1 MEKLRKP
8 HELDKQYPEANYV
21 TVGTV
26 KLIFT
31 LDATEDGKT
40 EVSAKYSVRRN
51 DGTPKDAPL
60 VLDLAPEVVILSVKI
75 NGDELL
81 PSKFERTGESII
93 IPNVPNGVFKV
104 DAEVLIDPKNNT
116 TGEGLYSAGDML
128 LTQNEPEGLR
138 KIFPYFDCP
147 KVLAPF
153 RTTIIGNKEKYPV
166 MLSNGN
172 LLDYHEKIGLPNGN
186 RLHWITYDLPFPIP
200 SYLFALV
207 AGKLEVLKDTYETKS
222 GRTINLEIYAE
233 AKDIEKCHHAMES
246 LKHAMKYD
254 EEWYGYEC
262 DVDDYKIVA
271 TPYFNMGAMENKGL
285 NIFNVSCVLAGPETA
300 TDANY
305 ERVEGV
311 IGHEYFH
318 NYTGNK
324 ITNRDWRELGTKES
338 ITVRRD
344 SLFSSDYR
352 GWGLRKEISNALDMR
367 SYQFAEDASPRR
379 HAIRPAEIKEP
390 NNMYTM
396 TVYEKGAEVYKTMEG
411 IIGRKGFLNG
421 MKLYAKRHDG
431 QATRIED
438 LIRAMEEAN
447 DVDLWQF
454 RHWFTQ
460 SGTPT
465 VSIETDYS
473 PLSKK
478 LFVTVEQSCTMAPD
492 RTIMEPFDIPF
503 SIGFIGSLGEMKV
516 KCNKNAYDPETGI
529 LRITKPSECF
539 VFTGLYEQP
548 ALSLNRNFAPVNVK
562 YKYEEGELAQLM
574 AHDTSL
580 FARWDASQTY
590 GAQVLLKLV
599 EDVKA
604 GRELVLDPAYV
615 DAFGAVLCE
624 ENIDKNLLAEMM
636 ALPDEMVLANMSETV
651 DPQAI
656 HTAREFAFKELA
668 RFYVVEFS
676 KLYVS
681 NHGMEKK
688 ITFDPEPVAKRS
700 VANTALGYAIAT
712 ERSGKTLFNL
722 FEEARCMSDKYTA
735 LSLFV
740 ENENRSDFGLYGPCA
755 LEDFYDQFKDDNN
768 TVDKWF
774 AVQASGNLDG
784 TIEKVK
790 ELVKHPAFD
799 WNNPNRVRSLFGSF
813 AYGSLQFHT
822 EKGYRLFADFLAEY
836 VPKNDI
842 VAARMVEPLTDWKRY
857 MPELQS
863 LMKAELLRLKGSLS
877 KADPAKV
884 RGTMEKIEKSLA

>member
-1 MEKLRKP
+1 METSRKW
-8 HELDKQYPEANYV
+8 HELDKQYPEAEYLTEGIV
-21 TVGTV
+21 R
-26 KLIFT
+26 LIFT

-51 DGTPKDAPL
+51 IGTPKNAPL
-60 VLDLAPEVVILSVKI
+60 VLDLASEVNILSVTI
-75 NGDELL
+75 NGKKLL
-81 PSKFERTGESII
+81 PSEYERTGEAII
-93 IPNVPNGVFKV
+93 IPNVPDGVFKV
-104 DAEVLIDPKNNT
+104 AAKVLIDPKNNG
-116 TGEGLYSAGDML
+116 TGEGMYAAGDML

-147 KVLAPF
+147 KVMAPF

-172 LLDYHEKIGLPNGN
+172 LFDYHEKIGLTNGN
-186 RLHWITYDLPFPIP
+186 RIHWITYDLPFAIP

-207 AGKLEVLKDTYETKS
+207 AGKLEVLKSTYATKS

-246 LKHAMKYD
+246 LKHAMAYD

-285 NIFNVSCVLAGPETA
+285 NIFNVSCVLASPETA
-300 TDANY
+300 TDENY

-318 NYTGNK
+318 NYTGDK
-324 ITNRDWRELGTKES
+324 ITNKDWRELGTKES

-367 SYQFAEDASPRR
+367 ARQFAEDASPRR

-411 IIGRKGFLNG
+411 IIGREGFLNG

-438 LIRAMEEAN
+438 LIRCMEDAN
-447 DVDLWQF
+447 GVDLHQF
-454 RHWFTQ
+454 RNWFTQ

-465 VSIETDYS
+465 VSIVSEYDA
-473 PLSKK
+473 KK
-478 LFVTVEQSCTMAPD
+478 KVLKLHIKQSCTMAPD
-492 RTIMEPFDIPF
+492 RTEMEPFDIPF
-503 SIGFIGSLGEMKV
+503 AIGLIGPSAVGEM
-516 KCNKNAYDPETGI
+516 AART
-529 LRITKPSECF
+529 LRINKW
-539 VFTGLYEQP
+539 EQTFEFDDIPFKP

-562 YKYEEGELAQLM
+562 YDYWDGELALLM
-574 AHDTSL
+574 ARDNSL

-604 GRELVLDPAYV
+604 GRELVLDKAYS
-615 DAFGAVLCE
+615 DAFGAVLRGAILCRE
-624 ENIDKNLLAEMM
+624 GIDKNLLAEMM
-636 ALPDEMVLANMSETV
+636 SLPGETTLANMSETV
-651 DPQAI
+651 DPHAI
-656 HTAREFAFKELA
+656 HTARKFAYRELA
-668 RFYVVEFS
+668 
-676 KLYVS
+676 
-681 NHGMEKK
+681 KK
-688 ITFDPEPVAKRS
+688 YYLDFERLQKENCSDFDWEISFDPLSVAKRS
-700 VANTALGYAIAT
+700 VANTALGYLAT
-712 ERSGKTLFNL
+712 CNNL
-722 FEEARCMSDKYTA
+722 FGANVFRQFDFSLGMSDKYTA
-735 LSLFV
+735 LSILVNGKNKPFFD
-740 ENENRSDFGLYGPCA
+740 EYADKA
-755 LEDFYDQFKDDNN
+755 LRMFYDQFKDDNN

-774 AVQASGNLDG
+774 AVQAYSNEDG
-784 TIEKVK
+784 AIARVK
-790 ELVKHPAFD
+790 ELATHPAFD
-799 WNNPNRVRSLFGSF
+799 WNNPNRVRSLFGAF

-822 EKGYRLFADFLAEY
+822 GEGYRLFADFLAEY
-836 VPKNDI
+836 APKNDI
-842 VAARMVEPLTDWKRY
+842 VASRMVEPLTDWKRY
-857 MPELQS
+857 VPELQS
-863 LMKAELLRLKGSLS
+863 LMKAELLRLKEELS
-877 KADPAKV
+877 KTDPAKV
-884 RGTMEKIEKSLA
+884 RGTMEKIEKSLAQ